1 MSRPLRSSAKPLSV
15 LESTLLASS
24 LLLSVAHESG
34 ATLDDARQVVR
45 AMARL
50 EPSERE
56 LLIATS
62 LRNMARGR

>member
-50 EPSERE
+50 EPAERDA
-56 LLIATS
+56 LIVA
-62 LRNMARGR
+62 ARRSGR